1 MTKGALGRL
10 ISSAEYES
18 FCRTELDDPYE
29 LLDELRAIAP
39 VHWSPL
45 LGSWLVT
52 SYDEVNRALRGDW
65 LLHDRVEINVRGI
78 PGPVRAGYAG
88 LVTHIS
94 NWLGFTDGLKHSRM
108 REVSRQL
115 VNPGLAAKLQPRIT
129 QLVRDMVGEMRALET
144 VDVLEDLALRL
155 PVTVVFDAL
164 GMEGADAAQFHALT
178 EDLGRLAGRVET
190 SWGPEDQSLLDRSNQ
205 SWLALEELFR
215 RLIVEKRSHP
225 GDDVLSALVS
235 AHDAGVLSDD
245 EVIGLSVFFFAAG
258 HGTTRDLLATGL
270 YLLMAH
276 PGEAGKLHSDISLV
290 GSAVEEM
297 LRYES
302 PIPMVSQL
310 AGADH
315 VLADGEVRA
324 GDAVI
329 LHVGAANRDPAQFVD
344 PARFDVTRRENRHL
358 AFGLGAHF
366 CLGAPLARRQAA
378 IVFEELAPC
387 LDRLVLDEPAPE
399 WGRGNMSSRTLT
411 SLTARWLPIAGSP
424 GVRSP
429 IARSPIAGS
438 PIAGSPA
445 PEG

>member
-1 MTKGALGRL
+1 MTDGALGRL

-18 FCRTELDDPYE
+18 FCRVELDDPYE
-29 LLDELRAIAP
+29 LLDELRAVAP

-45 LGSWLVT
+45 LGSWVVT
-52 SYDEVNRALRGDW
+52 TYDEVNRALRGDW

-78 PGPVRAGYAG
+78 PGPVRAGYG
-88 LVTHIS
+88 SLVTHIS
-94 NWLGFTDGLKHSRM
+94 NWLGFTDGPKHARM

-115 VNPGLAAKLQPRIT
+115 VNPGLATKLQPETTR
-129 QLVRDMVGEMRALET
+129 LVREMVAEMRALET
-144 VDVLEDLALRL
+144 MDVLEALALRL
-155 PVTVVFDAL
+155 PVTVVCHAL

-178 EDLGRLAGRVET
+178 EDLGRFAGRVET
-190 SWGPEDQSLLDRSNQ
+190 SWGPEDQSMLYRSNQ
-205 SWLALEELFR
+205 SWLALEELFH
-215 RLIVEKRSHP
+215 RLIADKRSCP

-245 EVIGLSVFFFAAG
+245 EVVGLSVFFFAAG
-258 HGTTRDLLATGL
+258 HGTTRDLIANGL

-276 PGEAGKLHSDISLV
+276 PGEASKLQADTSHI
-290 GSAVEEM
+290 GPAIEEA

-315 VLADGEVRA
+315 LLGGAEIRA

-344 PARFDVTRRENRHL
+344 PARFDVTRKENRHL

-378 IVFEELAPC
+378 VVLEELAPD
-387 LDRLVLDEPAPE
+387 LQRLVF
-399 WGRGNMSSRTLT
+399 
-411 SLTARWLPIAGSP
+411 
-424 GVRSP
+424 
-429 IARSPIAGS
+429 
-438 PIAGSPA
+438 
-445 PEG
+445 

>member
-1 MTKGALGRL
+1 MTDGALGRL

-18 FCRTELDDPYE
+18 FCRVELDDPYE
-29 LLDELRAIAP
+29 LLDELRAVAP

-45 LGSWLVT
+45 LGSWVVT
-52 SYDEVNRALRGDW
+52 TYDEVNRALRGDW

-78 PGPVRAGYAG
+78 PGPVRAGYG
-88 LVTHIS
+88 SLVTHIS
-94 NWLGFTDGLKHSRM
+94 NWLGFTDGPKHARM

-115 VNPGLAAKLQPRIT
+115 VNPGLATKLQPETTR
-129 QLVRDMVGEMRALET
+129 LVREMVAEMRALET
-144 VDVLEDLALRL
+144 MDVLEALALRL
-155 PVTVVFDAL
+155 PVTVVCHAL

-178 EDLGRLAGRVET
+178 EDLGRFAGRVET
-190 SWGPEDQSLLDRSNQ
+190 SWGPEDQSMLYRSNQ
-205 SWLALEELFR
+205 SWLALEELFH
-215 RLIVEKRSHP
+215 RLIADKRSCP

-245 EVIGLSVFFFAAG
+245 EVVGLSVFFFAAG
-258 HGTTRDLLATGL
+258 HGTTRDLIANGL

-276 PGEAGKLHSDISLV
+276 PGEASKLQADTSHI
-290 GSAVEEM
+290 GPAIEEA

-315 VLADGEVRA
+315 LLGGAEIRA

-344 PARFDVTRRENRHL
+344 PARFDVTRKENRHL

-378 IVFEELAPC
+378 VVLEELAPD
-387 LDRLVLDEPAPE
+387 LQRLVFAEPPPA

-411 SLTARWLPIAGSP
+411 TLTARWLPDAGGP
-424 GVRSP
+424 GPRDERST
-429 IARSPIAGS
+429 
-438 PIAGSPA
+438 
-445 PEG
+445 E

>member
-1 MTKGALGRL
+1 MVARKRVPMTNGALEKL
-10 ISSAEYES
+10 LSSAEYES
-18 FCRTELDDPYE
+18 FCRVELDDPYE

-39 VHWSPL
+39 VHWSPP
-45 LGSWLVT
+45 LGSWVVT
-52 SYDEVNRALRGDW
+52 SYDEVNHALRRDW

-78 PGPVRAGYAG
+78 PGPVRDRYGG

-94 NWLGFTDGLKHSRM
+94 NWLGFTDGTKHSRM

-129 QLVRDMVGEMRALET
+129 HLVRDMVGEMRALET
-144 VDVLEDLALRL
+144 VDLLEDLALRL
-155 PVTVVFDAL
+155 PVTVVCDAL
-164 GMEGADAAQFHALT
+164 GMQGADAAQFHALT
-178 EDLGRLAGRVET
+178 EDLGRFAGRVDT
-190 SWGPEDQSLLDRSNQ
+190 SWGLEDQSMLYRSNQ

-215 RLIVEKRSHP
+215 RLIAEKRRHP

-245 EVIGLSVFFFAAG
+245 EVMGLSVFFFAAG
-258 HGTTRDLLATGL
+258 HGTTRDLLANAL

-276 PGEAGKLHSDISLV
+276 PGEVGKLQLGTSLI
-290 GSAVEEM
+290 GAAIEEA

-315 VLADGEVRA
+315 VLAGAQVRA

-329 LHVGAANRDPAQFVD
+329 LHIGAANGDPAQFVD
-344 PARFDVTRRENRHL
+344 PARFDVTRKENRHL

-366 CLGAPLARRQAA
+366 CLGAPLARRQVA
-378 IVFEELAPC
+378 IVLEELAPD
-387 LDRLVLDEPAPE
+387 LDRLVFTEPAAK
-399 WGRGNMSSRTLT
+399 WGRGIMSARTLT
-411 SLTARWLPIAGSP
+411 TLTARWSPRVGPPSAG
-424 GVRSP
+424 G
-429 IARSPIAGS
+429 G
-438 PIAGSPA
+438 A
-445 PEG
+445 PRDESFTE

>member
-1 MTKGALGRL
+1 MTNGALEEL
-10 ISSAEYES
+10 LASAEYES
-18 FCRTELDDPYE
+18 FCRVELDDPYE

-45 LGSWLVT
+45 LRSWVVT
-52 SYDEVNRALRGDW
+52 SYDEVNHALRGDW

-78 PGPVRAGYAG
+78 PGPVRDGYGG

-94 NWLGFTDGLKHSRM
+94 NWLGFTDGPKHSRM

-129 QLVRDMVGEMRALET
+129 HLVREMLVEMRALQT
-144 VDVLEDLALRL
+144 VDLLEALALRV
-155 PVTVVFDAL
+155 PVKVICDAL
-164 GMEGADAAQFHALT
+164 GMVGADAAQFHALT
-178 EDLGRLAGRVET
+178 EDLGRFAGRVET
-190 SWGPEDQSLLDRSNQ
+190 SWGPEDQSMLYRSNQ

-215 RLIVEKRSHP
+215 RLIDEKRRHP

-235 AHDAGVLSDD
+235 AHDNGMLSDD
-245 EVIGLSVFFFAAG
+245 EVVGMSVFFFAAG
-258 HGTTRDLLATGL
+258 HGTTRDLLANGL

-276 PGEAGKLHSDISLV
+276 PGEVGKLQLDASYV
-290 GSAVEEM
+290 GAAIEEA

-315 VLADGEVRA
+315 VLGDAEVRA

-329 LHVGAANRDPAQFVD
+329 LHIGAANRDPAQFVD
-344 PARFDVTRRENRHL
+344 PARFDVARKENRHL

-366 CLGAPLARRQAA
+366 CLGAPLARRQVA
-378 IVFEELAPC
+378 IVLEELGPD
-387 LDRLVLDEPAPE
+387 LDRLVFAEPAPK

-411 SLTARWLPIAGSP
+411 TLTARWSPNAGSP
-424 GVRSP
+424 S
-429 IARSPIAGS
+429 A
-438 PIAGSPA
+438 A
-445 PEG
+445 PPSAAPPSSRDELY

>member
-1 MTKGALGRL
+1 MTNGALGRI
-10 ISSAEYES
+10 ISSGEYES

-29 LLDELRAIAP
+29 LLDELRAVAP

-52 SYDEVNRALRGDW
+52 TYDEVNRALRGDW

-78 PGPVRAGYAG
+78 PGPVRDGYSG

-94 NWLGFTDGLKHSRM
+94 NWLGFTDGPKHARM

-115 VNPGLAAKLQPRIT
+115 VNPGLSTKLQPWT
-129 QLVRDMVGEMRALET
+129 THLVREMVAEMRAFEAVDLLEG
-144 VDVLEDLALRL
+144 LALRL
-155 PVTVVFDAL
+155 PVTVICHAL
-164 GMEGADAAQFHALT
+164 GMDGADAAQFHALT
-178 EDLGRLAGRVET
+178 EDLGRFAGRMDT
-190 SWGPEDQSLLDRSNQ
+190 SWGPEDQSMLYRSNQ
-205 SWLALEELFR
+205 SWIALEELFR
-215 RLIVEKRSHP
+215 RLIAGKRSHP

-235 AHDAGVLSDD
+235 AHDAGMLSDD

-258 HGTTRDLLATGL
+258 HGTTRDLLANGL

-276 PGEAGKLHSDISLV
+276 PGEAGKLHLDISV
-290 GSAVEEM
+290 IGSAVEEM

-315 VLADGEVRA
+315 VLAGADVRA

-329 LHVGAANRDPAQFVD
+329 LHIGAANRDPAHFVD
-344 PARFDVTRRENRHL
+344 PARFDVTRKENRHL

-378 IVFEELAPC
+378 IVLEELAPD
-387 LDRLVLDEPAPE
+387 LDRLVFDEPPPT

-411 SLTARWLPIAGSP
+411 TLTARWSP

-429 IARSPIAGS
+429 IAGPPIVGS
-438 PIAGSPA
+438 PT
-445 PEG
+445 PEERAIY

>member
-1 MTKGALGRL
+1 MTSGALKQL
-10 ISSAEYES
+10 LSSAEYEL
-18 FCRTELDDPYE
+18 FCRVELDDPYD
-29 LLDELRAIAP
+29 LLDELRATAP

-45 LGSWLVT
+45 LGSWVVT

-78 PGPVRAGYAG
+78 PAPVRDGYAG

-94 NWLGFTDGLKHSRM
+94 NWLGFTDGPKHSRM

-115 VNPGLAAKLQPRIT
+115 VNPGLAAKLQPRVT
-129 QLVRDMVGEMRALET
+129 RLVREMVAQMRALET
-144 VDVLEDLALRL
+144 VDLLEALALRL
-155 PVTVVFDAL
+155 PVTVICDAL

-178 EDLGRLAGRVET
+178 EDLGRFAGRVDS
-190 SWGPEDQSLLDRSNQ
+190 SWGPEDQSMVYRSNQ

-215 RLIVEKRSHP
+215 RLIAGKRRHP
-225 GDDVLSALVS
+225 GDDVLSALVR
-235 AHDAGVLSDD
+235 AHDNGMLSDD
-245 EVIGLSVFFFAAG
+245 EVVGLSVFFFAAG
-258 HGTTRDLLATGL
+258 HGTTRDLLANGL
-270 YLLMAH
+270 YLLMAN
-276 PGEAGKLHSDISLV
+276 PGEVAKLQAASSNI
-290 GSAVEEM
+290 APAIEEA

-315 VLADGEVRA
+315 VAAGAEIRA

-329 LHVGAANRDPAQFVD
+329 LHIGAANRDPAQFVG

-378 IVFEELAPC
+378 LVLEELGPD
-387 LDRLVLDEPAPE
+387 LDRLVFAEPPPS
-399 WGRGNMSSRTLT
+399 WGRGNMSLRTLT
-411 SLTARWLPIAGSP
+411 TLTAGWSQGVVSPRSGPPSAGI
-424 GVRSP
+424 R
-429 IARSPIAGS
+429 
-438 PIAGSPA
+438 A
-445 PEG
+445 PRDESFTQ

>member
-1 MTKGALGRL
+1 MTNGALEQL
-10 ISSAEYES
+10 LSSAEYEL
-18 FCRTELDDPYE
+18 FCRVELDDPYE
-29 LLDELRAIAP
+29 LLDELRAVAP
-39 VHWSPL
+39 VHWSPP
-45 LGSWLVT
+45 LGSWVVT
-52 SYDEVNRALRGDW
+52 SYGEVNHALRGDW

-78 PGPVRAGYAG
+78 PGPVRDGYGG

-144 VDVLEDLALRL
+144 VDLLEALALRL
-155 PVTVVFDAL
+155 PVTVVCHAL

-178 EDLGRLAGRVET
+178 EDLGRFAGRVET
-190 SWGPEDQSLLDRSNQ
+190 SWGPDDQSMLYRSNQ
-205 SWLALEELFR
+205 SWLALEELSR
-215 RLIVEKRSHP
+215 RLMADKRRHP

-235 AHDAGVLSDD
+235 AHDTGVLSDD

-258 HGTTRDLLATGL
+258 HGTTRDLLANGL

-276 PGEAGKLHSDISLV
+276 PGEAAKLQAATSHI
-290 GSAVEEM
+290 GPAIEEV

-315 VLADGEVRA
+315 VLAGAEVRA

-329 LHVGAANRDPAQFVD
+329 LHIGAANRDPAQFVG
-344 PARFDVTRRENRHL
+344 PARFDVTRKENRHL

-378 IVFEELAPC
+378 IVLEELAPD
-387 LDRLVLDEPAPE
+387 LDRLVFAEPPPT

-411 SLTARWLPIAGSP
+411 TLTARWSPRVGPPSAG
-424 GVRSP
+424 G
-429 IARSPIAGS
+429 G
-438 PIAGSPA
+438 A
-445 PEG
+445 PRDESFTE

>member
-1 MTKGALGRL
+1 MTDGALGRL

-18 FCRTELDDPYE
+18 FCRVELDDPYE
-29 LLDELRAIAP
+29 LLDELRAVAP

-45 LGSWLVT
+45 LGSWVVT

-65 LLHDRVEINVRGI
+65 LLHI
-78 PGPVRAGYAG
+78 PGPVRAGYGG
-88 LVTHIS
+88 LVTHVS
-94 NWLGFTDGLKHSRM
+94 NWLGFTDGPKHARM

-115 VNPGLAAKLQPRIT
+115 VNPGLATKLQPETTR
-129 QLVRDMVGEMRALET
+129 LVREMVAEMRALET
-144 VDVLEDLALRL
+144 VDVLEALALRL
-155 PVTVVFDAL
+155 PVTVVCHAL

-178 EDLGRLAGRVET
+178 EDLGRFAGRVET
-190 SWGPEDQSLLDRSNQ
+190 SWGPEDQSMLYRSNQ
-205 SWLALEELFR
+205 SWLALEELFH
-215 RLIVEKRSHP
+215 RLIADKRRCP
-225 GDDVLSALVS
+225 GDDVLSALVR

-245 EVIGLSVFFFAAG
+245 EVVGLSVFFFAAG
-258 HGTTRDLLATGL
+258 HGTTRDLIANGL

-276 PGEAGKLHSDISLV
+276 PGEASKLQADTSHI
-290 GSAVEEM
+290 GPAIEEA

-315 VLADGEVRA
+315 VLAGTEIRA

-344 PARFDVTRRENRHL
+344 PARFDVTRKENRHL

-378 IVFEELAPC
+378 IVLEELAPD
-387 LDRLVLDEPAPE
+387 LQRLVFAEPPPA

-411 SLTARWLPIAGSP
+411 TLTARWLPSAGGP
-424 GVRSP
+424 GPRDERST
-429 IARSPIAGS
+429 G
-438 PIAGSPA
+438 
-445 PEG
+445 